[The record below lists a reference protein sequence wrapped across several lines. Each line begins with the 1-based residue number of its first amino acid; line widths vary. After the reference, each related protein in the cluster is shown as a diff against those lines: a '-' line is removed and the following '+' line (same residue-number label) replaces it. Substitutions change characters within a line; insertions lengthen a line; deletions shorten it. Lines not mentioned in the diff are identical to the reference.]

1 MQFFLT
7 FFGLYPCIRLNNYL
21 YYTRNYGDVPKLVRG
36 ESAKLLFGGS
46 SPPVA
51 SEKTFRESERSF
63 FVRSRQGK
71 CDRCRGGLDC
81 AEASVDAKCKKAR
94 ALAVAGYEK

>member
-1 MQFFLT
+1 
-7 FFGLYPCIRLNNYL
+7 
-21 YYTRNYGDVPKLVRG
+21 V
-36 ESAKLLFGGS
+36 
-46 SPPVA
+46 
-51 SEKTFRESERSF
+51 
-63 FVRSRQGK
+63 K